1 MLAESRETVR
11 QAINLEEVN
20 GSFQIETKYKNFDT
34 AVICDVSVSGA
45 GVELVEPLEVGTTI
59 DLTFSAGDW
68 KIRVEGRVVWCSIRN
83 PSKSDGLGRNAERYR
98 VGVKFN
104 PRNANNNVIFFMAS
118 RSMVNPHI

>member
-11 QAINLEEVN
+11 QSINLEEVN
-20 GSFQIETKYKNFDT
+20 GSFRIQTKHKNYDG
-34 AVICDVSVSGA
+34 AVIHDVSVSGA
-45 GVELVEPLEVGTTI
+45 GIELTDPLEVGANV

-68 KIRVEGRVVWCSIRN
+68 KISVEGRVVWCSMRT
-83 PSKSDGLGRNAERYR
+83 SRSDGANRNSESYR
-98 VGVKFN
+98 IGVKFN

>member
-11 QAINLEEVN
+11 QSINLEEVN
-20 GSFQIETKYKNFDT
+20 GSFRIQTKLKHYDA
-34 AVICDVSVSGA
+34 AVIRDVSVSGA
-45 GVELVEPLEVGTTI
+45 GIELDDPLEVGANI

-68 KIRVEGRVVWCSIRN
+68 KISVEGRVVWCSMRTAR
-83 PSKSDGLGRNAERYR
+83 SDSVSHSAESYR
-98 VGVKFN
+98 IGVKFN

>member
-11 QAINLEEVN
+11 QSINLEEVN
-20 GSFQIETKYKNFDT
+20 GSFRVETKYKAYEA

-45 GVELVEPLEVGTTI
+45 GIELAEPLDVGMTV

-68 KIRVEGRVVWCSIRN
+68 KISVEGRVIWCSMRSSRN
-83 PSKSDGLGRNAERYR
+83 DGLTHSPETYR
-98 VGVKFN
+98 MGVKFN
-104 PRNANNNVIFFMAS
+104 PRNSNNNVIFFMAS